1 MYGVLAALVIC
12 GVGQYPVVLGLVLP
26 SPYVLNSPVYC
37 GQTTQIGDQPVIVKP
52 YREIGDVGNPA
63 MECQL
68 TIESPYQESHYKF
81 SIMVKAATFVDCGMK
96 LYIYNGR
103 GIGSNIRT
111 LGCGTSSASTGTYYS
126 NDAVITL
133 RLTRTSYDYQF
144 GNNFQLEIQLFR
156 DPDAPPDYI
165 GSQKI
170 SAGAIVGIVFGI
182 LILVAFAILLGWCYK
197 RGKLPCVTKGST
209 DWGNKH
215 KEPMT
220 TSYSGGFES
229 VNKVYTNGLTSSD
242 FGSVDKL
249 SNTTGASKSNFDVDD
264 PHFWNALTD
273 SNPNAKKDKNNLLR
287 SLSAENVQA
296 KTYFK
301 KDEPRQ
307 ENNFQRDNVTRLS
320 NSPARSRA
328 RTQGHGNQKP
338 PAYSAENL
346 NNRDYENLERGEE
359 GLNGKRYA
367 YNNNLR
373 GRSAS
378 QGNKDGEK
386 DKLRPSS
393 GFFEN
398 PDAEGYMYDYDHVKT
413 LSSGDVSSE
422 KSPTTPSK
430 KPVDF
435 GAELRDA
442 IRRNSIKRMNKD
454 AQSNDPGGSKES
466 GNQSDST
473 PTQPPTDEFSK
484 IDFSDIGSK
493 KIEPYEIKSESSIPE
508 KLNEPS
514 SNADKLK
521 KEASN
526 MEKSESDIEVSPKSK
541 KKKSKSQADNKSR
554 KDTKPEPSEQ
564 TSKKSKFHFHGM
576 ESEPAFPPEAYAP
589 IFATDSSLMEHYYPS
604 RQGQAGYPPGYDPRF
619 PMAGYPPGMHPNMS
633 AYQQA
638 GQAAWFVQA
647 TPAGQKLAFAMSTQ
661 NSSEPSKDALE
672 NRGNQYSNYP
682 YGTPGSDVSHPGMP
696 GYTSTP
702 YYSQHHPG
710 VPHGQKHNK
719 SRSKPHGR
727 GGPDA
732 MNNSSL
738 VPAGTILD
746 DPQVPPPGSSLIRY
760 GEDPQTGMKTSQVI
774 WTDSKPDPT
783 DPIPEPGGPQITRKT
798 ITRVTM
804 QSTKDDLPNAPS
816 PNLHQLSFQTA
827 AQLQREG
834 GGDPAF
840 MTPSKGSSG
849 PQAYIPQVMYAS
861 ETPERTNAPFYTNIG
876 VPRPSQGGYSPV
888 IHEAPRRN
896 QAIRDKIYTS
906 SEA

>member
-1 MYGVLAALVIC
+1 MGRMYAVLAALVIYS
-12 GVGQYPVVLGLVLP
+12 VGQYPVVWGLVLP
-26 SPYVLNSPVYC
+26 SPYVLNSPAYC
-37 GQTTQIGDQPVIVKP
+37 GQTTQIGDQPVIVVP
-52 YREIGDVGNPA
+52 YKEIGDVGNPA
-63 MECQL
+63 MECMI

-111 LGCGTSSASTGTYYS
+111 LGCGTSASSTGTYYS
-126 NDAVITL
+126 SDAVITL

-165 GSQKI
+165 GSQRI

-182 LILVAFAILLGWCYK
+182 LILIAFAILLGWCYR

-215 KEPMT
+215 KEPLT
-220 TSYSGGFES
+220 INHSGGFES
-229 VNKVYTNGLTSSD
+229 MNKVYTNGLASSD

-273 SNPNAKKDKNNLLR
+273 SNTNAKKDKNNLLR

-307 ENNFQRDNVTRLS
+307 ENNFQRDNVARLS
-320 NSPARSRA
+320 NSPGRSRG
-328 RTQGHGNQKP
+328 RSQGHGNQKP

-346 NNRDYENLERGEE
+346 NNRDYENVERGEE
-359 GLNGKRYA
+359 GLNGKRPRYD
-367 YNNNLR
+367 NNLR

-378 QGNKDGEK
+378 QGKKDEK
-386 DKLRPSS
+386 DKIRPSS

-398 PDAEGYMYDYDHVKT
+398 PDAEGYLYDYDHVKT
-413 LSSGDVSSE
+413 LSSGDITSE

-435 GAELRDA
+435 GAELKEA
-442 IRRNSIKRMNKD
+442 IRKRMNKD
-454 AQSNDPGGSKES
+454 QSSDSGSPKES

-473 PTQPPTDEFSK
+473 QPSKGEFDK
-484 IDFSDIGSK
+484 IDFSDIGSI
-493 KIEPYEIKSESSIPE
+493 KIEPYEIKSESNIPE
-508 KLNEPS
+508 KLNEPNK
-514 SNADKLK
+514 NADEPK
-521 KEASN
+521 KQAPN
-526 MEKSESDIEVSPKSK
+526 VEKSESDIEVSPRSK
-541 KKKSKSQADNKSR
+541 KKRSKAHVDNKSR
-554 KDTKPEPSEQ
+554 KDTEPEPSEQ
-564 TSKKSKFHFHGM
+564 TGKKSKSQFHGM
-576 ESEPAFPPEAYAP
+576 ESDPAFPPEAYAP

-619 PMAGYPPGMHPNMS
+619 PMAGYSPGMPPNMG

-647 TPAGQKLAFAMSTQ
+647 TPAGHKLAFAMSTQ
-661 NSSEPSKDALE
+661 NSSEPSEDAVE

-682 YGTPGSDVSHPGMP
+682 YGTPGGDVSHPGMP

-702 YYSQHHPG
+702 YYSQQQPR
-710 VPHGQKHNK
+710 VHGEKHNK
-719 SRSKPHGR
+719 PRSKSHGR

-732 MNNSSL
+732 MNSSAL

-746 DPQVPPPGSSLIRY
+746 DPQVPPPGTSLVRY
-760 GEDPQTGMKTSQVI
+760 GEDPRTGIKTSQVI
-774 WTDSKPDPT
+774 WTDAKPDPT

-804 QSTKDDLPNAPS
+804 QSTKDDLPNAPN

-834 GGDPAF
+834 GGDPPF

-849 PQAYIPQVMYAS
+849 TQAYIPQVMYAS
-861 ETPERTNAPFYTNIG
+861 ETPERANAPFYTSMG
-876 VPRPSQGGYSPV
+876 APRPSQGDYSPV
-888 IHEAPRRN
+888 IHDAPRRN

-906 SEA
+906 SSEA